1 MVDMQQEVLQ
11 QHPPHHPQEGAHQRE
26 ALRLR
31 SLPQEVSKLSTI
43 YFNYFIRVS
52 MLGGSLKNLSLI
64 I

>member
-31 SLPQEVSKLSTI
+31 SLPQEVFKLSTDPSGHFTGTI
-43 YFNYFIRVS
+43 V
-52 MLGGSLKNLSLI
+52 LECPC
-64 I
+64 